1 MDIAIGIAWFAFIA
15 TSMAFGRMAE
25 DKGGMLMGGAG

>member
-1 MDIAIGIAWFAFIA
+1 MDMAIGIAWFAFMA
-15 TSMAFGRMAE
+15 VSMVFGTMDD